1 MMRKINTVRF
11 GEIEVPEEK
20 IIHFADGM
28 PAFEGEHDY
37 VIVPFDESSP
47 YVFLQSV
54 ITPELAFLITMPFV
68 FFPDY
73 EFQLEDDIA
82 EKMGL
87 KSPDD
92 MLIYTLITIPDGN
105 IKEMTAN
112 LMAPVV
118 INKATNQ
125 ARQIVLD
132 RSRYSTKHRLFP
144 SKEDM

>member
-1 MMRKINTVRF
+1 MKKINTVRF
-11 GEIEVPEEK
+11 GEIEIPEEK

-54 ITPELAFLITMPFV
+54 KTPELAFLITMPFV

-132 RSRYSTKHRLFP
+132 RGKYTTKHRLFP
-144 SKEDM
+144 AKEDM

>member
-1 MMRKINTVRF
+1 MMKKINTVRF
-11 GEIEVPEEK
+11 GEIEIPEEK

-54 ITPELAFLITMPFV
+54 KTPELAFLITMPFV

-132 RSRYSTKHRLFP
+132 RGKYTTKHRLFP
-144 SKEDM
+144 AKEDM

>member
-1 MMRKINTVRF
+1 MMKKINTVRF
-11 GEIEVPEEK
+11 GEIEIPEEK

-37 VIVPFDESSP
+37 VIGPFDESSP

-54 ITPELAFLITMPFV
+54 KTPELAFLITMPFV

-132 RSRYSTKHRLFP
+132 RGKYTTKHRLFP
-144 SKEDM
+144 AKEDM

>member
-1 MMRKINTVRF
+1 MMKKINTVRF
-11 GEIEVPEEK
+11 GEIEIPEEK

-54 ITPELAFLITMPFV
+54 ATPELAFLITMPFV

-132 RSRYSTKHRLFP
+132 RGKYTTKHRLFP
-144 SKEDM
+144 AKEDM